1 MYKYILAVFIISF
14 CLDAQSQK
22 RSFDY
27 PLSVKPL
34 LNANF
39 GEMRPNHFHMGLD
52 LNTGAREN
60 LPIFAPAEGYLS
72 RIKIESGGFGRA
84 LYFNHG
90 NGTTTVYAHM
100 NSFLPAVE
108 QFLEQKQ
115 YEQETWKIDLQIPAG
130 KFTVKKGQLIG
141 YSGNTGASEGPHV
154 HFEVRDTKTENCL
167 NPLRNG
173 LAMEDNAAPEV
184 LKLAVYDFDKSM
196 YEQNPVIIPVIK
208 KGLGFVTVKK
218 IEVPFEKVVV
228 GIIAIDRM
236 GRNSNP
242 NGIYKAIL
250 KKDKLPIAG
259 FELDNISYDF
269 TRNQNGHIDYPLR
282 FKGGPYIQM
291 LHRPK
296 FFQLNIYPA
305 SFNKPYI
312 INSNNFQEYQIDVSD
327 VHDNISNVSFEI
339 RKSGSVEQ
347 KTFSGQAIVF
357 NKKNVFVSSNIVF
370 EFSADAFYDS
380 FHMDVVSTPS
390 TQSFQKSN
398 LYQVQPF
405 SIPVNSSFQVAI
417 KSTVEKMDT
426 SRMVIKKSVKGKD
439 EIKKAIYGKNGF
451 TASFKELGSFQLLED
466 LEPPGI
472 SMNISNGAQVKS
484 GDQLVCNVSDNFK
497 SIRSFEARVDGK
509 WLMFKPR
516 GNLYSYRMDEHFPVG
531 EHFLTVIVF
540 DEAGNRTNLK
550 IQVKRN

>member
-1 MYKYILAVFIISF
+1 
-14 CLDAQSQK
+14 
-22 RSFDY
+22 
-27 PLSVKPL
+27 
-34 LNANF
+34 
-39 GEMRPNHFHMGLD
+39 
-52 LNTGAREN
+52 
-60 LPIFAPAEGYLS
+60 
-72 RIKIESGGFGRA
+72 
-84 LYFNHG
+84 
-90 NGTTTVYAHM
+90 M

-115 YEQETWKIDLQIPAG
+115 YEQETWKIDLQVPVG
-130 KFTVKKGQLIG
+130 KFMVKKGQLIG

-154 HFEVRDTKTENCL
+154 HFEVRDIKTENCL

-173 LAMEDNAAPEV
+173 ISMEDNVAPEV
-184 LKLAVYDFDKSM
+184 LKLAVYDYDKSI
-196 YEQNPVIIPVIK
+196 YEQTPVIIPLIK
-208 KGLGFVTVKK
+208 KGSSYVAVKK
-218 IEVPFEKVVV
+218 IEVPFEKVVI

-236 GRNSNP
+236 SGSSNP

-282 FKGGPYIQM
+282 FKGGPYVQM

-296 FFQLNIYPA
+296 FFQLSIYPA

-312 INSNNFQEYQIDVSD
+312 VNSNNFQEYQIDVSD
-327 VHDNISNVSFEI
+327 AHDNISKVTFDI
-339 RKSGSVEQ
+339 RKIGTAEQ
-347 KTFSGQAIVF
+347 RKFSGKAMMI
-357 NKKNVFVSSNIVF
+357 NEKNVFESSNITF
-370 EFSADAFYDS
+370 EFSPDAFYDS

-390 TQSFQKSN
+390 SQAFQKSN

-405 SIPVNSSFQVAI
+405 SVPVNSSFQVAI
-417 KSTVEKMDT
+417 KSSVGKIDT
-426 SRMVIKKSVKGKD
+426 TRMVIKKSIKGKD

-466 LEPPGI
+466 LEPPSI
-472 SMNISNGAQVKS
+472 SINISNGAQVKG

-516 GNLYSYRMDEHFPVG
+516 GNSYSYRIDENFPLG

-540 DEAGNRTNLK
+540 DEAGNRNNLK

>member
-1 MYKYILAVFIISF
+1 MFKYLIAVFIMCSW
-14 CLDAQSQK
+14 LHSQEQN
-22 RSFDY
+22 RPFDY
-27 PLSVKPL
+27 PLAVKPL

-60 LPIFAPAEGYLS
+60 LPIFAPADGYLS

-84 LYFNHG
+84 LYFNHS

-108 QFLEQKQ
+108 QFLEQQQ
-115 YEQETWKIDLQIPAG
+115 YEQETWKIDLQVPVG

-154 HFEVRDTKTENCL
+154 HFEVRNIKTENSL

-173 LAMEDNAAPEV
+173 ISMEDNVAPEV
-184 LKLAVYDFDKSM
+184 LKLAVYDYDKSI
-196 YEQNPVIIPVIK
+196 YEQTTVIIPLIK
-208 KGLGFVTVKK
+208 KGLSYVAVKK
-218 IEVPFEKVVV
+218 IEVPFEKVVI

-236 GRNSNP
+236 SGSSNP

-282 FKGGPYIQM
+282 FKGGPYVQM
-291 LHRPK
+291 LHCPK
-296 FFQLNIYPA
+296 FFQLSIYPA

-312 INSNNFQEYQIDVSD
+312 VNSNNFQEYQIDVSD
-327 VHDNISNVSFEI
+327 AHDNISKVTFDI
-339 RKSGSVEQ
+339 RKIGTTEQ
-347 KTFSGQAIVF
+347 RKFSGQAMMI
-357 NKKNVFVSSNIVF
+357 NKKNVFESSNITF
-370 EFSADAFYDS
+370 EFSPDAFYDS

-390 TQSFQKSN
+390 TQVFQKSN

-405 SIPVNSSFQVAI
+405 SVPVNSSFQVAI
-417 KSTVEKMDT
+417 KSSVGKIDT
-426 SRMVIKKSVKGKD
+426 TRMVIKKSIKGKD

-466 LEPPGI
+466 LEPPSI
-472 SMNISNGAQVKS
+472 SINISNGAQVKG

-516 GNLYSYRMDEHFPVG
+516 GNSYSYRIDEHFPLG

-540 DEAGNRTNLK
+540 DEAGNRNNLK

>member
-1 MYKYILAVFIISF
+1 MLRYLLATIVISSWF
-14 CLDAQSQK
+14 HSRAQD
-22 RSFDY
+22 RPFGY
-27 PLSVKPL
+27 PLPIKPL

-60 LPIFAPAEGYLS
+60 LPIFAPADGYLS

-108 QFLEQKQ
+108 EFLEQKQ
-115 YEQETWKIDLQIPAG
+115 YEQETWKIDLQVPAG

-173 LAMEDNAAPEV
+173 IFIDDNVAPEV
-184 LKLAVYDFDKSM
+184 LKLALYDFDKSI
-196 YEQNPVIIPVIK
+196 YEQTPVMIPLMK
-208 KGLGFVTVKK
+208 KGLSYVAVKK

-236 GRNSNP
+236 SGSSNP
-242 NGIYKAIL
+242 NGIFKAIL
-250 KKDKLPIAG
+250 KKDKQPIAG

-269 TRNQNGHIDYPLR
+269 TRNQNGHIDYALR
-282 FKGGPYIQM
+282 FKGGSYVQL

-296 FFQLNIYPA
+296 FFQLSIYPA
-305 SFNKPYI
+305 SFNKPCI

-327 VHDNISNVSFEI
+327 AHDNTSRVSFEI
-339 RKSGSVEQ
+339 RKLGSSEQ
-347 KTFSGQAIVF
+347 RKFSGQPMMM
-357 NKKNVFVSSNIVF
+357 NKKNVFASSNITF
-370 EFSADAFYDS
+370 EFSPDAFYDS
-380 FHMDVVSTPS
+380 FHMDLVSTPS

-405 SIPVNSSFQVAI
+405 SVPVNSAFLVAI
-417 KSTVEKMDT
+417 KSSVGKIDNE
-426 SRMVIKKSVKGKD
+426 RMVIKKSVKGRD

-466 LEPPGI
+466 VEPPTI
-472 SMNISNGAQVKS
+472 SINISNGAQLKS

-497 SIRSFEARVDGK
+497 SIQSFEARVDGK

-516 GNLYSYRMDEHFPVG
+516 GNTYSYRVDEHFPEG
-531 EHFLTVIVF
+531 EHFLTANVF

>member
-1 MYKYILAVFIISF
+1 MFKYLIAVFIMCSW
-14 CLDAQSQK
+14 LHSQEQN
-22 RSFDY
+22 RPFDY
-27 PLSVKPL
+27 PLAVKPL

-60 LPIFAPAEGYLS
+60 LPIFAPADGYLS

-84 LYFNHG
+84 LYFNHS

-108 QFLEQKQ
+108 QFLEQQQ
-115 YEQETWKIDLQIPAG
+115 YEQETWKIDLQVPVG

-154 HFEVRDTKTENCL
+154 HFEVRNIKTENSL

-173 LAMEDNAAPEV
+173 ISMEDNVAPEV
-184 LKLAVYDFDKSM
+184 LKLAVYDYDKSI
-196 YEQNPVIIPVIK
+196 YEQTPVIIPLIK
-208 KGLGFVTVKK
+208 KGLSYVAVKK
-218 IEVPFEKVVV
+218 IEVPFEKVVI

-236 GRNSNP
+236 SGSSNP

-282 FKGGPYIQM
+282 FKGGPYVQM
-291 LHRPK
+291 LHCPK
-296 FFQLNIYPA
+296 FFQLSIYPA

-312 INSNNFQEYQIDVSD
+312 VNSNNFQEYQIDVSD
-327 VHDNISNVSFEI
+327 AHDNISKVTFDI
-339 RKSGSVEQ
+339 RKIGTTEQ
-347 KTFSGQAIVF
+347 RKFSGQAMMI
-357 NKKNVFVSSNIVF
+357 NKKNVFESSNITF
-370 EFSADAFYDS
+370 EFSPDAFYDS

-390 TQSFQKSN
+390 TQVFQKSN

-405 SIPVNSSFQVAI
+405 SVPVNSSFQVAI
-417 KSTVEKMDT
+417 KSSVGKIDT
-426 SRMVIKKSVKGKD
+426 TRMVIKKSIKGKD

-466 LEPPGI
+466 LEPPSI
-472 SMNISNGAQVKS
+472 SINISNGAQVKG

-516 GNLYSYRMDEHFPVG
+516 GNSYSYRIDEHFPLG

-540 DEAGNRTNLK
+540 DEAGNRNNLK

>member
-1 MYKYILAVFIISF
+1 MFKYLIAVFIMCSW
-14 CLDAQSQK
+14 LHSQEQN
-22 RSFDY
+22 RPFDY
-27 PLSVKPL
+27 PLAVKPL

-60 LPIFAPAEGYLS
+60 LPIFAPADGYLS

-115 YEQETWKIDLQIPAG
+115 YEQETWKIDLQVPVG

-154 HFEVRDTKTENCL
+154 HFEVRDIKTENCL

-173 LAMEDNAAPEV
+173 ISMEDNVAPEV
-184 LKLAVYDFDKSM
+184 LKLAVYDYDKSI
-196 YEQNPVIIPVIK
+196 YEQTPVIIPLIK
-208 KGLGFVTVKK
+208 KGLNYVAVKK
-218 IEVPFEKVVV
+218 IEVPFEKVVI

-236 GRNSNP
+236 SGSSNP

-282 FKGGPYIQM
+282 FKGGPYVQM

-296 FFQLNIYPA
+296 FFQLSIYPA

-312 INSNNFQEYQIDVSD
+312 VNSNNFQEYQIDVSD
-327 VHDNISNVSFEI
+327 AHDNISKVTFDI
-339 RKSGSVEQ
+339 RKIGTAEQ
-347 KTFSGQAIVF
+347 RKFSGKAMMI
-357 NKKNVFVSSNIVF
+357 NEKNVFESSNITF
-370 EFSADAFYDS
+370 EFSPDAFYDS

-390 TQSFQKSN
+390 SQAFQKSN

-405 SIPVNSSFQVAI
+405 SVPVNSSFQVAI
-417 KSTVEKMDT
+417 KSSVGKIDT
-426 SRMVIKKSVKGKD
+426 TRMVIKKSIKGKD

-466 LEPPGI
+466 LEPPSI
-472 SMNISNGAQVKS
+472 SINISNGAQVKG

-516 GNLYSYRMDEHFPVG
+516 GNSYSYRIDENFPLG

-540 DEAGNRTNLK
+540 DEAGNRNNLK

>member
-1 MYKYILAVFIISF
+1 MFKYLIAVFIMCSW
-14 CLDAQSQK
+14 LHSQEQN
-22 RSFDY
+22 RPFDY
-27 PLSVKPL
+27 PLAVKPL

-60 LPIFAPAEGYLS
+60 LPIFAPADGYLS

-115 YEQETWKIDLQIPAG
+115 YEQETWKIDLQVPVG

-154 HFEVRDTKTENCL
+154 HFEVRDIKTENCL

-173 LAMEDNAAPEV
+173 ISIEDNIAPEV
-184 LKLAVYDFDKSM
+184 LKLAVYDYDKSI
-196 YEQNPVIIPVIK
+196 YEQTPVIIPLIK
-208 KGLGFVTVKK
+208 KGLNYVAVKK
-218 IEVPFEKVVV
+218 IEVPFEKVVI

-236 GRNSNP
+236 SGSSNP

-250 KKDKLPIAG
+250 KKDILPIAG

-282 FKGGPYIQM
+282 FKGGPYVQM

-296 FFQLNIYPA
+296 FFQLSIYPA

-312 INSNNFQEYQIDVSD
+312 VNSNNFQEYQIDVSD
-327 VHDNISNVSFEI
+327 AHDNISKVTFDI
-339 RKSGSVEQ
+339 RKIGTAEQ
-347 KTFSGQAIVF
+347 RKFSGQAMMI
-357 NKKNVFVSSNIVF
+357 NKKNVFESSNITF
-370 EFSADAFYDS
+370 EFSPDAFYDS

-390 TQSFQKSN
+390 TQVFQKSN

-405 SIPVNSSFQVAI
+405 SVPVNSSFQVAI
-417 KSTVEKMDT
+417 KSSVGKIDT
-426 SRMVIKKSVKGKD
+426 TRMVIKKSIKGKD

-466 LEPPGI
+466 LEPPSI
-472 SMNISNGAQVKS
+472 SINISNGAQVKG

-516 GNLYSYRMDEHFPVG
+516 GNSYSYRIDEHFPLG

-540 DEAGNRTNLK
+540 DEAGNRNNLK

>member
-1 MYKYILAVFIISF
+1 MFKYLVAVFIMSSW
-14 CLDAQSQK
+14 LHSQEQN
-22 RSFDY
+22 RPFDY
-27 PLSVKPL
+27 PLAVKPL

-60 LPIFAPAEGYLS
+60 LPIFAPADGYLS

-115 YEQETWKIDLQIPAG
+115 YEQETWKIDLQVPVG
-130 KFTVKKGQLIG
+130 KFMVKKGQLIG

-154 HFEVRDTKTENCL
+154 HFEVRDIKTENCL

-173 LAMEDNAAPEV
+173 ISMEDNVAPEV
-184 LKLAVYDFDKSM
+184 LKLAVYDYDKSI
-196 YEQNPVIIPVIK
+196 YEQTPVIIPLIK
-208 KGLGFVTVKK
+208 KGSSYVAVKK
-218 IEVPFEKVVV
+218 IEVPFEKVVI

-236 GRNSNP
+236 SGSSNP

-269 TRNQNGHIDYPLR
+269 TRSQNGHIDYPLR
-282 FKGGPYIQM
+282 FKGGPYVQM

-296 FFQLNIYPA
+296 FFQLSIYPA

-312 INSNNFQEYQIDVSD
+312 VNSNNFQEYQIDVSD
-327 VHDNISNVSFEI
+327 AHDNISKVTFDI
-339 RKSGSVEQ
+339 RKIGTAEQ
-347 KTFSGQAIVF
+347 RKFSGKAMMI
-357 NKKNVFVSSNIVF
+357 NKKNVFESSNITF
-370 EFSADAFYDS
+370 EFSPDAFYDS

-390 TQSFQKSN
+390 LQAFQKSN

-405 SIPVNSSFQVAI
+405 SVPVNSSFQVAI
-417 KSTVEKMDT
+417 KSSVGKIDT
-426 SRMVIKKSVKGKD
+426 TRMVIKKSIKGKD

-466 LEPPGI
+466 LEPPSI
-472 SMNISNGAQVKS
+472 SINISNGAQVKG

-516 GNLYSYRMDEHFPVG
+516 GNSYSYRIDEHFPLG

-540 DEAGNRTNLK
+540 DEAGNRNNLK

>member
-1 MYKYILAVFIISF
+1 MLRYLLTTIVISSWFHSLA
-14 CLDAQSQK
+14 QN
-22 RSFDY
+22 RSFGY
-27 PLSVKPL
+27 PLSIKPL

-52 LNTGAREN
+52 LNTGSREN
-60 LPIFAPAEGYLS
+60 LPIFAPADGYLS

-108 QFLEQKQ
+108 EFLEQKQ
-115 YEQETWKIDLQIPAG
+115 YEMETWKIDLQVPAG

-173 LAMEDNAAPEV
+173 IFMEDKIAPEV
-184 LKLAVYDFDKSM
+184 LKLAFYDYDKSM
-196 YEQNPVIIPVIK
+196 YEQTPVIIPLVK
-208 KGLGFVTVKK
+208 KGLSYVAVKK
-218 IEVPFEKVVV
+218 IEVPFDKVVV

-236 GRNSNP
+236 SGSSNP

-269 TRNQNGHIDYPLR
+269 TRNQNGHIDYAMR
-282 FKGGPYIQM
+282 FKGGPYVQM
-291 LHRPK
+291 LHQPK
-296 FFQLNIYPA
+296 FFQLSIYPA

-312 INSNNFQEYQIDVSD
+312 AISSNFHEYQMDVSD
-327 VHDNISNVSFEI
+327 AHDNITMISFDV
-339 RKSGSVEQ
+339 RKLGSSVQ
-347 KTFSGQAIVF
+347 RKYSGQAMMV
-357 NKKNVFVSSNIVF
+357 NKKNVFESSNIRF
-370 EFSADAFYDS
+370 DFSPDAFYDS
-380 FHMDVVSTPS
+380 FHMDVKSTPS
-390 TQSFQKSN
+390 IQSFQKSN
-398 LYQVQPF
+398 LYQVQPVYV
-405 SIPVNSSFQVAI
+405 PVNSAFQVSI
-417 KSTVEKMDT
+417 KSSVEKIDHE
-426 SRMVIKKSVKGKD
+426 RMVIKKSVKGKD

-466 LEPPGI
+466 LESPEI
-472 SMNISNGAQVKS
+472 SINVSNGVQVKN

-509 WLMFKPR
+509 WLMFKQR
-516 GNLYSYRMDEHFPVG
+516 GNVYSYQIDEHFPLG
-531 EHFLTVIVF
+531 EHFLEVIVF
-540 DEAGNRTNLK
+540 DEAGNSSNLK
-550 IQVKRN
+550 IQLKRI